1 MYRKNG
7 NLRAAFLMNHAAAQM
22 DIVLTQFAFD
32 VSKTSF
38 YRHVL
43 EMEQR
48 HCQFHQHAT
57 HLDGRVAGFRID
69 ASGMSYTY
77 CQVYVP
83 HHFREDDRRNL
94 RDFHQLV
101 VLAVVEAD
109 IF

>member
-1 MYRKNG
+1 MD
-7 NLRAAFLMNHAAAQM
+7 HAAAQM

-32 VSKTSF
+32 VSETSF

-48 HCQFHQHAT
+48 HCQFHQHAA

-69 ASGMSYTY
+69 ASGMGYTY
-77 CQVYVP
+77 CQVYVS
-83 HHFREDDRRNL
+83 HHFRENDRRNL